1 MLANDLRNLL
11 AVMVSCLDSIRS
23 NIFPGPDSEQM
34 LAELDGAI
42 DGAFYISREMLGI
55 ARPHRVDPAVVDVN
69 ELVAQARGVLERIL
83 GDKIRLSFD
92 LAAATPVV
100 RADVVELEW
109 VLLNLAANA
118 ADAMPDGGVFRIET
132 ALIDRRPAEGSGTGG
147 RRHYVRITASDSGPG
162 MDDDV
167 RDHAL
172 EPFFTTK
179 DGRKGLGLTSA
190 AVAVRRLGGWLHIE
204 SNPPKGARIAIYVP
218 TLSSPRNPH

>member
-11 AVMVSCLDSIRS
+11 AIMVSCIDSIRG

-83 GDKIRLSFD
+83 GSRIRLSFD
-92 LAAATPVV
+92 LAATTPIV

-109 VLLNLAANA
+109 VLLNLASNA
-118 ADAMPDGGVFRIET
+118 ADAMPEGGAFAIET
-132 ALIDRRPAEGSGTGG
+132 ALIDKRPGAAGA
-147 RRHYVRITASDSGPG
+147 RRHYVRITATDSGPG
-162 MDDDV
+162 IDDDV

-172 EPFFTTK
+172 EPFFSTK
-179 DGRKGLGLTSA
+179 EGRKGLGLTSA
-190 AVAVRRLGGWLHIE
+190 ALAVRRLGGWLHIE
-204 SNPPKGARIAIYVP
+204 SHPPKGARISVYLP
-218 TLSSPRNPH
+218 MLSSPRHPH